1 VTMEVEL
8 SGREAYVDFL
18 RNYRDRSGS
27 LKYMERIRRMINL
40 RQKSL
45 IVDYLDLYTYRLDL
59 AMELV
64 ENPQRSLKD
73 FADAIREIVLV
84 EDPEYAEKTGEFY
97 PRIRGLPETTPIR
110 SIRADYIGRLVQIE
124 GIVTRVTPIKEKMIK
139 AAYRHVIQD
148 PNCDSEIFLYPEEG
162 ELEDRL
168 ERPIICP
175 RCQRSGG
182 KFELIREKSVF
193 VDWQKI
199 SVQEKP
205 EETPGGQL
213 PRSIEVRLTR
223 DLVDIARPGDRV
235 TIVGIVRLSHDSQTK
250 PYFTPFIE
258 AISVNVSQKML
269 EEVVITRED
278 EEKIRELASDPWI
291 VQKIVLSI
299 APSLYGMWSEKESI
313 AYLLF
318 GGVPKFTPDGTRI
331 RGDIHVL
338 LVGDPGTGKSQ
349 ILQSAVKLAPRGVY
363 TSGKGSTAA
372 GLTAA
377 VLRDTTTGE
386 WYLEAG
392 ALVIADGGI
401 AAIDEIDKMREED
414 RSAIHEAMEQ
424 QTVSIAK
431 AGIVASLN
439 SRTSVLAAGN
449 PKFGRYDESLSIPEN
464 LNLPPPI
471 VSRFDLIWLLKDK
484 PNEKKDRALAE
495 YVLNVHSDV
504 DKFAPPIN
512 PDLLKK
518 YISYARRYIK
528 PRISREAA
536 KLIEE
541 FYVNMRKKALEI
553 ERAMESGGPPLIP
566 ITTRQLE
573 ALIRLTEA
581 HARLKL
587 KQVAD
592 EEDAEAAIRLM
603 DEFLHNIN
611 LDVETGL
618 PDIDSLTTGRTRRKR
633 EIIKMVTKIIKE
645 LSSTSEKKCALIDDI
660 YEKAKTRD
668 ITVDEVKEVIGILS
682 REGSVFYRMEKNKK
696 CYSLVE

>member
-1 VTMEVEL
+1 MTIEVEL

-18 RNYRDRSGS
+18 RNYRDRTGS

-45 IVDYLDLYTYRLDL
+45 VVDYLDLYTYRLDL

-73 FADAIREIVLV
+73 FAEAIREIVLV
-84 EDPEYAEKTGEFY
+84 EDPEYAEKAGEFY

-148 PNCDSEIFLYPEEG
+148 PNCDGEIFLYPEEG

-235 TIVGIVRLSHDSQTK
+235 TIVGIVRLSHDSQSK

-318 GGVPKFTPDGTRI
+318 GGVPKYTPDGTRI

-504 DKFAPPIN
+504 DKFTPPVN

-518 YISYARRYIK
+518 YISYARRYVK

-553 ERAMESGGPPLIP
+553 ERAMESGGTPPIP

-618 PDIDSLTTGRTRRKR
+618 PDIDSLTTGKTRRKR

-660 YEKAKTRD
+660 FERAKTRD
-668 ITVDEVKEVIGILS
+668 ITPDEVKEVIGILS

>member
-1 VTMEVEL
+1 MTIEVEL

-18 RNYRDRSGS
+18 RNYRDRSGA
-27 LKYMERIRRMINL
+27 LKYMEKIRRMINL

-59 AMELV
+59 ARELV
-64 ENPQRSLKD
+64 DNPQKSLEE
-73 FADAIREIVLV
+73 FAEAIRDIVIV
-84 EDPEYAEKTGEFY
+84 EDPEYAEQAAEFY

-139 AAYRHVIQD
+139 AAYRHIIND
-148 PNCDSEIFLYPEEG
+148 EACDGELFYYPEEG
-162 ELEDRL
+162 EIEDRL
-168 ERPIICP
+168 EKPLVCP
-175 RCQRSGG
+175 RCGRSGG
-182 KFELIREKSVF
+182 KFELIREKSVY

-199 SVQEKP
+199 TVQEKP

-235 TIVGIVRLSHDSQTK
+235 TIVGIVRLSHDSQSK

-269 EEVVITRED
+269 EEVIITRED

-291 VQKIVLSI
+291 VHKVILSI

-318 GGVPKFTPDGTRI
+318 GGVPKYTPDGTRI

-349 ILQSAVKLAPRGVY
+349 LLQSAVKLAPRGVY

-449 PKFGRYDESLSIPEN
+449 PKFGRYDESLTIPEN

-471 VSRFDLIWLLKDK
+471 VSRFDLIWLLKDR
-484 PNEKKDRALAE
+484 PNEGKDRALAE

-504 DKFAPPIN
+504 EKFSPPIN

-518 YISYARRYIK
+518 YISYARRYVK

-541 FYVNMRKKALEI
+541 FYVSMRRKALEVT
-553 ERAMESGGPPLIP
+553 SDKGGPPPIP

-592 EEDAEAAIRLM
+592 EEDAEAAIRIM

-633 EIIKMVTKIIKE
+633 EAIKTITRIIRE
-645 LSSTSEKKCALIDDI
+645 LSSESEKKCALIDDI
-660 YEKAKTRD
+660 IERAKTRD
-668 ITVDEVKEVIGILS
+668 IPDDEVKDILTMLH
-682 REGSVFYRMEKNKK
+682 REGTIFFRTEGGKR

>member
-1 VTMEVEL
+1 MTIEVEL
-8 SGREAYVDFL
+8 AGREAYIDFL
-18 RNYRDRSGS
+18 RNFRDRSGA

-45 IVDYLDLYTYRLDL
+45 IVDYLDLYTYKLDL

-64 ENPQRSLKD
+64 ENPQKSMKD
-73 FADAIREIVLV
+73 FAAAIREIVLV
-84 EDPEYAEKTGEFY
+84 EDPEYAEKAGEFY

-110 SIRADYIGRLVQIE
+110 SIRADYIGRLVQVE

-139 AAYRHVIQD
+139 AAYRHIIQD
-148 PNCDSEIFLYPEEG
+148 PNCDGELFYYPEEG

-168 ERPIICP
+168 EKPLICP
-175 RCQRSGG
+175 RCGRSGG
-182 KFELIREKSVF
+182 KFDLVREESVF

-213 PRSIEVRLTR
+213 PRSIQVRLTR

-235 TIVGIVRLSHDSQTK
+235 TIVGIVRLSHDTQTK

-258 AISVNVSQKML
+258 AISVSVSQKML

-349 ILQSAVKLAPRGVY
+349 ILQSAVKLAPRGIY

-449 PKFGRYDESLSIPEN
+449 PKFGRYDETLSIPEN

-484 PNEKKDRALAE
+484 PNERKDRALAE

-504 DKFAPPIN
+504 EKFSPPVN

-518 YISYARRYIK
+518 YISYARRYVK

-541 FYVNMRKKALEI
+541 FYVNMRKKALEF
-553 ERAMESGGPPLIP
+553 ERTGEMGGTPPIP

-645 LSSTSEKKCALIDDI
+645 LSSASEKKCALIDDI
-660 YEKAKTRD
+660 YQRARTRD
-668 ITVDEVKEVIGILS
+668 IGDEEVREVLRLLS
-682 REGSVFYRMEKNKK
+682 SEGSVFFKTEGGKR